1 MISVVKTPTYDPFL
15 TLVQNSS
22 KEVLLC
28 APYIKLD
35 IVKDI
40 LRFKNPLTKLEVIT
54 SSNIANFVNGSL
66 DIEAIKTLLENGCN
80 VINYQNL
87 HAKIYLFDSIRALIT
102 SANLTNNGL
111 YHNYEYGVLIENDEV
126 TTNQIYTDF
135 VAMLDSELSGAL
147 DLKSI
152 LKIEK
157 LILKLKLKS
166 NSLTKIDYTED
177 TILPIAEN
185 ENLSAHFSPWEKDVF
200 NCLNLINKEVFFLID
215 IYAFSKELSKMHPD
229 NKNIEP
235 KIRQILQH
243 LRDMGFIKFISP
255 GKYKKLWFIIDRD

>member
-1 MISVVKTPTYDPFL
+1 MISVVKTPTYDPFF
-15 TLVQNSS
+15 TLVKSSS

-87 HAKIYLFDSIRALIT
+87 HAKIYLFDSVKALIT

-135 VAMLDSELSGAL
+135 VTMLDSELSGAL

-152 LKIEK
+152 LKMEK
-157 LILKLKLKS
+157 LILQLKRT
-166 NSLTKIDYTED
+166 SLTKIDYTED
-177 TILPIAEN
+177 TIFPLKQN

-200 NCLNLINKEVFFLID
+200 NCLNLIAKDMFSLTDV
-215 IYAFSKELSKMHPD
+215 YAFSKELSKMHPD

-243 LRDMGFIKFISP
+243 LRDMGFVKFISP
-255 GKYKKLWFIIDRD
+255 GKYKKLWFIIDQD